1 MIQLKIEDGVII
13 VLTAENE
20 RAVKSLLYEY
30 LTPESVIEIV
40 ETGEKLQLND
50 IFSEN
55 NSET

>member
-55 NSET
+55 TSET